1 MQGVLLS
8 TNCVNTQS
16 GFDGST
22 PTSMWVHQCFGT
34 SLHQDMSISLLF
46 NTSASGHCISTST
59 SMCVH
64 QWFWTPLHLYI
75 STSLFLNT
83 STSVQC
89 INTLVHQ
96 SSASVQCISALHQY
110 ISASEHHLKGVQ
122 SIFRCS
128 KSIRE
133 LSSLEAGETGKT
145 LGEDN
150 WMINY
155 KDFIEGFVSSYI
167 SVMRWPWL
175 FPHFGKNPLG
185 PREIYISKLSF

>member
-1 MQGVLLS
+1 MSAS
-8 TNCVNTQS
+8 TDCVNTQS
-16 GFDGST
+16 RFDDST
-22 PTSMWVHQCFGT
+22 P
-34 SLHQDMSISLLF
+34 
-46 NTSASGHCISTST
+46 T

-64 QWFWTPLHLYI
+64 QCFWTSLLHQDISAFSTFVHQCIRALHQYI
-75 STSLFLNT
+75 CPSLLLNN
-83 STSVQC
+83 SASVQC
-89 INTLVHQ
+89 ISTSVHQ
-96 SSASVQCISALHQY
+96 SSASVKYISAVLQY

-133 LSSLEAGETGKT
+133 LSSLEPGETGKT

-150 WMINY
+150 WIVNY

-175 FPHFGKNPLG
+175 FLHFGKNPSS
-185 PREIYISKLSF
+185 PREIYILKLSF